1 MNPLAILAG
10 LGGFG
15 VGYLGEKERLKEK
28 ETGKMQSFGDALL
41 KLSATSLKPEEVK
54 PMGEALKGVYDVKG
68 DISNLTK
75 IGETIA
81 KGAVATRVGQLKQD
95 LMTQISEGWT
105 DLPSLIKSA
114 PLLAE
119 KYKAPLQEIHN
130 VIDTLTTEHEKTIA
144 GVPATSMAF
153 EGTPIIPTPHLTEV
167 PTLETPGELPPGA
180 AELPPYTP
188 KLRYEPSAIFTGIS
202 PLTTPEIPE
211 TRITEKELIAPES
224 KTIRDIAEIQKR
236 FGISPREYF
245 GITTKP
251 EDQVVPEEVFDAVKM
266 PELKGKGLTYRQLK
280 EAGIDLQPPVKE
292 PTPPMFVEK
301 AISATTEQKFK
312 WNPETKD
319 YDIPF
324 GKPYPK
330 YKPETGEGSKT
341 EKERRKE
348 RVAAVKAYQSEIN
361 GLQKWYSSASS
372 KEGADIDAINKEYQR
387 RLNDIVYR
395 YKDLIRLTPYQ
406 TGTQG
411 PQGPQGTTPGITK
424 EQAIQELKNRGL
436 IP

>member
-41 KLSATSLKPEEVK
+41 KLSATSLKPEEVE

-75 IGETIA
+75 IGRTIA
-81 KGAVATRVGQLKQD
+81 EGAVATRVGQLKQD

-251 EDQVVPEEVFDAVKM
+251 
-266 PELKGKGLTYRQLK
+266 
-280 EAGIDLQPPVKE
+280 VKE

-411 PQGPQGTTPGITK
+411 PQGTTPGITK